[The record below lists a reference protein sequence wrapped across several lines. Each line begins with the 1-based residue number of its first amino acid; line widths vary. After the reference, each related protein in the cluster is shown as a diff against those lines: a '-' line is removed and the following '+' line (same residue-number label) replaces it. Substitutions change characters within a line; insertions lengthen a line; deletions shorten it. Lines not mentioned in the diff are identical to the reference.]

1 MDKLILK
8 DLFNRFWKYAVIVGL
23 LIVIFFLFN
32 RTKSLEKNVQESLD
46 KAKEHEIKANFYKG
60 IYDKL
65 LEEDNALEVKY
76 DSLVIEKDKV
86 KILYNE
92 KIKLV
97 DKYSVSDWQ
106 RFYDERAIKGSESS
120 NP

>member
-1 MDKLILK
+1 MDKAILK
-8 DLFNRFWKYAVIVGL
+8 DLFKRFWKYAVFVGL

-97 DKYSVSDWQ
+97 DKYSVSDMQ
-106 RFYDERAIKGSESS
+106 QYFNERTK
-120 NP
+120 

>member
-1 MDKLILK
+1 MDKVILK

-32 RTKSLEKNVQESLD
+32 RTKSLEKNIQESLD

-76 DSLVIEKDKV
+76 DSLVLEKDKI

-92 KIKLV
+92 KIIKVNAYTVL
-97 DKYSVSDWQ
+97 DMQQY
-106 RFYDERAIKGSESS
+106 FNERTK
-120 NP
+120 